1 MGEYYKENDVNEQV
15 KMDTEE
21 DREFYYFKLHDYDH
35 NNKLDGLEITAATIH
50 IQKEHNISM
59 MTNNDYTVAEM
70 EDMMKDS
77 IEGYLKIGDINEDG
91 FIDFYEFKKSQ
102 ERMKGEQ
109 V

>member
-1 MGEYYKENDVNEQV
+1 MGEYYKENDINEQV
-15 KMDTEE
+15 KMDTAE
-21 DREFYYFKLHDYDH
+21 DKEFYYFKLHDYDH
-35 NNKLDGLEITAATIH
+35 NNKLDGLEITAATNH

-59 MTNNDYTVAEM
+59 EGTYSAAEYEDNLKVA
-70 EDMMKDS
+70 
-77 IEGYLKIGDINEDG
+77 IEGYLKHDDINEDG